1 MENNG
6 KQFRKRNA
14 ILACLR
20 QSVEHPSA
28 EMLYQMLQ
36 KEHSDI
42 SRASVYRNLAYFK
55 EHGLIFSLGTVND
68 IERFDGCLDPHVHF
82 VCSCCGSVTDVPD
95 LPIPE
100 NLSRE
105 ASRSLGCRV
114 DDARLMLTGLCKT
127 CKIVN

>member
-42 SRASVYRNLAYFK
+42 SRFTA
-55 EHGLIFSLGTVND
+55 T
-68 IERFDGCLDPHVHF
+68 
-82 VCSCCGSVTDVPD
+82 
-95 LPIPE
+95 LPT
-100 NLSRE
+100 
-105 ASRSLGCRV
+105 SRSMG
-114 DDARLMLTGLCKT
+114 
-127 CKIVN
+127 